1 MYPCQHCSRRFS
13 RDYNRTRHVAN
24 KHPFS
29 YVPPA
34 ADHGQGVGSALAR
47 SSDGS
52 SASSSAASVD
62 ATEDGTFG
70 FLADMSLETAA
81 SLDPLDTTVSS
92 LFPVP
97 IGESLDVPNIAPQ
110 DVLPTHSP
118 PTSYSDVEEDWL
130 EYARDNSMMSIDPS
144 LLEFPTH
151 ESSPLSYCYGG
162 DFDPDDI
169 PNHSSPPVLSVDQPA
184 PPLHST
190 ADRIGFAT
198 DKHVSLY
205 PHFVETLSSPTEDSD
220 STGEEDFTNEQ
231 WYQDRHNSTQLL
243 SEGDH
248 VEQPHCCNQIE
259 EEYADQIE
267 YFNQF
272 DDNAPP
278 DDESSTD
285 ALSAMSSI
293 EDGFDDNPI
302 DGEDENLCSSHWS
315 QFRPSGGWN
324 STKHYI
330 HPAEEHLIVILRKH
344 RLKIGLY
351 KEIMNWARLATRNT
365 AVKPFD
371 FDTTHTYKR
380 TMKNMK
386 LKYQKS
392 SGGPPIKCLP
402 FQLSPSLPPT
412 YVYKFS
418 LQEKVRRMLLNPALM
433 EGFNLEFELDSTSGV
448 RTYGEPNSATVWENH
463 DRELKLSIASA
474 RAAGQ
479 SVPSGNHYIAM
490 FQGFDDG
497 TICDNVGRL
506 HAQPYLA
513 TLLNFSPEVRRSE
526 AAWFILGM
534 IPPYP
539 KTSAERKSDRS
550 KVVTQ
555 QEYLEF
561 YHKCLDLIVQEL
573 LELERRPYGVR
584 FRLADGSLV
593 NLHFRLSMIMGD
605 TVGHDAMCGHFNC
618 HSSNI
623 KRMLRD
629 CTVPQTAGDDVNH
642 QCVFIKQ
649 EDVAK
654 VVRSSIAAIGKRDKV
669 KAARDAAKDLSQ
681 NLIEPVY
688 WKFNYGGC
696 PHGIFGILP
705 YEMLHLFFLGLMKY
719 LLFVTFEYVIVPI
732 VMQTWYNDRT
742 CHDGDGSFHEN
753 LQTRPGAVDGK
764 KLRSVLDKSEFE
776 RRFRIINMAARRQS
790 DRSMPKCPFKN
801 GVTDLT
807 RLTGQEYPGLCL
819 IAAIAL
825 KGMYTWKVYDKEKRK
840 YLEDKEKRIIHLL
853 LLSLSM
859 QEMLSQDSYDDTYL
873 EMLKVRLQIYLKVF
887 RKTVGP
893 VRECFS
899 KSGLRISKFH
909 ALLHFP
915 FYILRYGSPYNFF
928 GGFGESMMKVHLKEV
943 AKNTSRRQDHLD
955 KDVMHRHHEDHVC
968 EEAIRELQKIN
979 HIPPLLSLPKS
990 TDLAVETEEEI
1001 TRPGLK
1007 STHQARLHNPA
1018 FSAKLSDGSWMIHR
1032 GKERYT
1038 SPLYPDVQD
1047 FPLGDNWVKS
1057 ILDDVVKKNAD
1068 NKAQGELS
1076 EATGATLCYSEVQ
1089 FSYACDFPSS
1099 SPGEH
1104 DTYRCH
1110 PDFHSF
1116 PHKRMPWHDWA
1127 MINWVDG
1134 NGDGYHNAA
1143 KVLLWAKLI
1152 DPSCPHLFLIVCA
1165 VQCLGSSK
1173 PQPDSHVMF
1182 AIGDK
1187 LELETKV
1194 RIVTPEEIL
1203 SVAYVVPCY
1212 QHRNNPSKALFDND
1226 PDLATRLFPND
1237 GQVHKYFVVIPPR
1250 SDWTN
1255 PDLWNHRFSLDC
1267 DEPTAVFGSGD
1278 TVPPGTATTAAP
1290 ESQSTPVQYV

>member
-1 MYPCQHCSRRFS
+1 M
-13 RDYNRTRHVAN
+13 
-24 KHPFS
+24 
-29 YVPPA
+29 
-34 ADHGQGVGSALAR
+34 DHGQGDGDAPA
-47 SSDGS
+47 GS
-52 SASSSAASVD
+52 SAGASAGSSDASLDAA
-62 ATEDGTFG
+62 EDLTDR
-70 FLADMSLETAA
+70 FLVDMSVETAA
-81 SLDPLDTTVSS
+81 SLEPVDTYASSPIREPLVA
-92 LFPVP
+92 
-97 IGESLDVPNIAPQ
+97 PNIAAQ
-110 DVLPTHSP
+110 DVPTHSP
-118 PTSYSDVEEDWL
+118 SESSSDVAEGWL
-130 EYARDNSMMSIDPS
+130 EYAPDNSMMSIDPS
-144 LLEFPTH
+144 LFEFPTH
-151 ESSPLSYCYGG
+151 ESSPSSFSHGG
-162 DFDPDDI
+162 DFESEDI
-169 PNHSSPPVLSVDQPA
+169 PNHSCPPLLCVHQPVPVLHITADCNSVDA
-184 PPLHST
+184 
-190 ADRIGFAT
+190 
-198 DKHVSLY
+198 DKHGSVYS
-205 PHFVETLSSPTEDSD
+205 HHVGILSSPTEDSD
-220 STGEEDFTNEQ
+220 STEEEDFTNEQ
-231 WYQDRHNSTQLL
+231 WYQDRHDCPPIF
-243 SEGDH
+243 SEGGQ
-248 VEQPHCCNQIE
+248 VEQPHYNQIE
-259 EEYADQIE
+259 EEYADHME
-267 YFNQF
+267 YFDQF
-272 DDNAPP
+272 DDNAYP
-278 DDESSTD
+278 DDESSTNS
-285 ALSAMSSI
+285 LSTISCI
-293 EDGFDDNPI
+293 DDGLDDGLDDGVDDGPDDDPI
-302 DGEDENLCSSHWS
+302 DGGDENVCPTNWS
-315 QFRPSGGWN
+315 QTRPSGEWN
-324 STKHYI
+324 SKKHYI

-365 AVKPFD
+365 SVKPFN
-371 FDTTHTYKR
+371 FGSNHTYKR

-392 SGGPPIKCLP
+392 CGGPPIKCPP
-402 FQLSPSLPPT
+402 FQHSPSLPPT

-418 LQEKVRRMLLNPALM
+418 LQDKVQRMLLNPDLM
-433 EGFNLEFELDSTSGV
+433 EGFKLEFELDSTSGV

-463 DRELKLSIASA
+463 DRELKLRIASA

-506 HAQPYLA
+506 HAQPFLA

-550 KVVTQ
+550 KVVSQ
-555 QEYLEF
+555 QKYLEF
-561 YHKCLDLIVQEL
+561 YHQCLDLILQDL
-573 LELERRPYGVR
+573 LELEKRPFGVR

-629 CTVPQTAGDDVNH
+629 CTVPQIAGDDVNH
-642 QCVFIKQ
+642 QCIFIEQ

-654 VVRSSIAAIGKRDKV
+654 VVRSSIAAINKRENV
-669 KAARDAAKDLSQ
+669 TAARDAANNLSQ

-696 PHGIFGILP
+696 PHGVFGILP

-742 CHDGDGSFHEN
+742 CHDGAGSFHEN
-753 LQTRPGAVDGK
+753 LKTRPGAVDGK

-819 IAAIAL
+819 ITAISL
-825 KGMYTWKVYDKEKRK
+825 KGMYTFKVYDKEKRK

-873 EMLKVRLQIYLKVF
+873 EMLKVRLHIYLKVF

-968 EEAIRELQKIN
+968 EDALRELQVTN
-979 HIPPLLSLPKS
+979 HFPPLPKS
-990 TDLAVETEEEI
+990 IDLAVQTEEQI
-1001 TRPGLK
+1001 ARPGLK

-1018 FSAKLSDGSWMIHR
+1018 FSAKLLDGSWKIHR
-1032 GKERYT
+1032 GKKRYT
-1038 SPLYPDVQD
+1038 SPIYPDVPD
-1047 FPLGDNWVKS
+1047 FPLGDHWVKS
-1057 ILDDVVKKNAD
+1057 ILDDVVKKNAE
-1068 NKAQGELS
+1068 NKVQGLLS
-1076 EATGATLCYSEVQ
+1076 EVTGATLCYSEVQ

-1099 SPGEH
+1099 TPGEH

-1127 MINWVDG
+1127 MINWVDV

-1187 LELETKV
+1187 LELDTKV

-1212 QHRNNPSKALFDND
+1212 QHRNSPSKASFDND

-1237 GQVHKYFVVIPPR
+1237 GQEHKYFVVIPPR

-1267 DEPTAVFGSGD
+1267 DEPTAVFGTTV
-1278 TVPPGTATTAAP
+1278 TVPAGTATTAAS